1 MEINW
6 NHICLYIQCGGIT
19 FQSCRE
25 GTWTYDPLCE
35 SGHASFLLS
44 SSSPPLH
51 FTSTGSGVCQHPPS
65 SQTGLFNHLNTNPTC
80 LYHTMQVS
88 VSRLDN
94 HTPSPLDPSH
104 QNSSSALLFKH
115 CARTHINTELVF
127 WQLNVKNITISQCF
141 VSCQIQPVSQEE
153 WGRAS
158 SYVFWLALRLRPQ
171 KFPCNLASKWSRAGC
186 QPKQTT
192 LWRIHIHS
200 PLTLL
205 ILLFQLLF

>member
-1 MEINW
+1 MHLTSFSKIFSGGHKGQKSCWATNQRRDGNKLKPHLSLHPVWW
-6 NHICLYIQCGGIT
+6 NII

-35 SGHASFLLS
+35 SGHASFLLSSSSS

-104 QNSSSALLFKH
+104 QNSSSALLFKN
-115 CARTHINTELVF
+115 CARTHINIELVF

-141 VSCQIQPVSQEE
+141 VSCQIQPSFPGGMRSSEFLRVLTRSAIAATKVS
-153 WGRAS
+153 
-158 SYVFWLALRLRPQ
+158 L
-171 KFPCNLASKWSRAGC
+171 
-186 QPKQTT
+186 
-192 LWRIHIHS
+192 
-200 PLTLL
+200 
-205 ILLFQLLF
+205 